1 MVYEQHKTIYI
12 QVTRTASNSIH
23 SLLANEIQLS
33 VPLTHETYNSTLL
46 NKAANGEDVSNY
58 YSFSIVR
65 NPYDR
70 YVSGYTYLKNI
81 HSGYNKSF
89 DEFLDLMLSYLP
101 DFWNNTFS
109 LFKPQWWFLCNEQ
122 TNDILVDDIIS
133 FENLDNDWINIANK
147 INGNNLNSNIS
158 TTLPV
163 LNSSSGR
170 NEWMTYYEGELGI
183 ERINK
188 IHTLYGRDFEI
199 FNYTKLI

>member
-46 NKAANGEDVSNY
+46 NKDANGEDVSNY

-109 LFKPQWWFLCNEQ
+109 LFKPQWWFLCDEQ